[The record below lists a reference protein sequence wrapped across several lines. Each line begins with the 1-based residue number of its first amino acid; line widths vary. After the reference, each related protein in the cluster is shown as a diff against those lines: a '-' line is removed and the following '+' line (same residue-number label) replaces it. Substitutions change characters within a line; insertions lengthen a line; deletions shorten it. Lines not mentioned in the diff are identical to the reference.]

1 MLGSVLVTFL
11 FTVKTPSLRQ
21 FIEESIYFG
30 SHGSRRF
37 ECMTI
42 IAGSGQWAVAADS
55 RQVLEHGYSEPY
67 LKGEAERITSECC
80 WG

>member
-11 FTVKTPSLRQ
+11 FTVKRPSLKQ
-21 FIEESIYFG
+21 FIEENIYFG
-30 SHGSRRF
+30 NHGSRRF

-42 IAGSGQWAVAADS
+42 IAGNEQWAMAADS
-55 RQVLEHGYSEPY
+55 RQVLERGYSEPY
-67 LKGEAERITSECC
+67 LNEEAKRITLECC